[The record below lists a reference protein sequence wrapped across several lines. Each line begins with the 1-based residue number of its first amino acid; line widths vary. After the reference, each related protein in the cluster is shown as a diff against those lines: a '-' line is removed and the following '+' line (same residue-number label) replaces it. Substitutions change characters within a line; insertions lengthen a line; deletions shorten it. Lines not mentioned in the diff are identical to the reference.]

1 MVDSSREASRD
12 ERDTSGWL
20 VAWGCGAVPFTYV
33 VAYFVVRLSHVLVN
47 HGYRIHSTSGLT
59 WWDVVFAPM
68 VMLEQAVRGI
78 R

>member
-1 MVDSSREASRD
+1 M
-12 ERDTSGWL
+12 
-20 VAWGCGAVPFTYV
+20 PFTYV